1 VLPEGMEPATIITAV
16 LNLAVLVAIV
26 VVTVRTSKRWRV
38 LDLATRATPLAS
50 PQQQAKMGQL
60 AGDGDLVELEGLAR
74 LVISMALRAASS
86 LK

>member
-1 VLPEGMEPATIITAV
+1 VLPEGMEPATIIAAA

-26 VVTVRTSKRWRV
+26 VVALRASKRWRV
-38 LDLATRATPLAS
+38 LDLATRAAPLAS
-50 PQQQAKMGQL
+50 PQQQAKMAQL
-60 AGDGDLVELEGLAR
+60 AGDRDLVELEGLAR